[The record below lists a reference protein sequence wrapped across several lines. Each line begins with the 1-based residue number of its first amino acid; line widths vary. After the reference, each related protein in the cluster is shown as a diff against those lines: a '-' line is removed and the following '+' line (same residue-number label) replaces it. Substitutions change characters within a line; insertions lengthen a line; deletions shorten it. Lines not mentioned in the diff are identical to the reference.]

1 MAMKTRL
8 PLTAYMV
15 VVSFCSLNAQTYG
28 DYRILGDVI
37 GNGGAHNTQIYFDD
51 ESWDPQNPPTYG
63 WDACCDAN
71 LLQGAPGQPQIFTNV
86 VAPPLPPV
94 NQKLS
99 VNALPLLFEPTNVPF
114 GFTPP
119 ATAEYNFSF
128 THLYSLPVG
137 TTVELE
143 DLSLNVTQDLMMDSS
158 YTTWGAP
165 SDDEN
170 RFIIHINPST
180 IIGVNERT
188 SKPNIKWRL
197 ENGMLA
203 VSGLD
208 EMMAKTIKLYDLQGR
223 LLIDER
229 VSEKTDYQSL
239 DISRL
244 STGVF
249 VLAVESSTGD
259 RITRKVSF

>member
-1 MAMKTRL
+1 MKTRL

-28 DYRILGDVI
+28 DYRILGDVT

-99 VNALPLLFEPTNVPF
+99 VNALPLLYEPTDVPF

-119 ATAEYNFSF
+119 ATAEYTFSF
-128 THLYSLPVG
+128 THLYTLPAG

-143 DLSLNVTQDLMMDSS
+143 DLSLNVTQDLMADSV
-158 YTTWGAP
+158 YITWGAE
-165 SDDEN
+165 SDDEE

-180 IIGVNERT
+180 LIGVKEQLNE
-188 SKPNIKWRL
+188 SSIKVIL
-197 ENGMLA
+197 KNGMLK
-203 VSGLD
+203 VTGLD
-208 EMMAKTIKLYDLQGR
+208 GIMSAKAIKLYDLQGR
-223 LLIDER
+223 LLINR
-229 VSEKTDYQSL
+229 GATEKKDYQNL
-239 DISRL
+239 DISGL
-244 STGVF
+244 AGGIF
-249 VLAVESSTGD
+249 VLVVESSSGD
-259 RITRKVSF
+259 RVTRKVSF